1 MLGNLKMVYVQYG
14 KAGEKNSEPGKVF
27 FHLKHLIIINANYK
41 ISINSDM
48 GKV

>member
-1 MLGNLKMVYVQYG
+1 MLGHLKMLYVQYG
-14 KAGEKNSEPGKVF
+14 RVGEKNSEPRKVF

-41 ISINSDM
+41 ISINSHM